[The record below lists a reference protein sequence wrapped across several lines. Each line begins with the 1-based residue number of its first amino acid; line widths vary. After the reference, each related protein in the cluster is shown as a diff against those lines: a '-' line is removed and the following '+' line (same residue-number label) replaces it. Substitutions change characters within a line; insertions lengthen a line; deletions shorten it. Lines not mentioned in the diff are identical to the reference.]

1 MQGMEQALD
10 ALLGW
15 KALIVATWLAAFFIS
30 ERIWPSASMPQ
41 EVAAQDH
48 GPVRRIARNA
58 GLWLINVAISP
69 LIVLPVSLWAAQ
81 HGLGWREAAA
91 FTWWSGWTGLAIDL
105 LLLDF
110 LIYWWHRANHEFG
123 LLWRFHQVHH
133 LDRFLDTTSAVRFH
147 FGEVLLSALARAVVI
162 VAFDIP
168 FTSVL
173 VFEIAV
179 LVAAIFHHSNVRLP
193 RSIERGLALVMI
205 TPSLHWVH
213 HHAVDAD
220 LRSNYGTALSVW
232 DRLFAT
238 RSRTRRSADMPIG
251 IPNARELGL
260 VGLLLRP
267 FALSDRNR
275 KVL

>member
-1 MQGMEQALD
+1 MQGMEQTIE

-15 KALIVATWLAAFFIS
+15 KALLVGAWLAAFFVS
-30 ERIWPSASMPQ
+30 ERLWPASPLPQDVSAQ
-41 EVAAQDH
+41 EH
-48 GPVRRIARNA
+48 GPIRRLARNV
-58 GLWLINVAISP
+58 GLWLVNVGLSP
-69 LIVLPVSLWAAQ
+69 LVVLPVSLWAAQ
-81 HGLGWREAAA
+81 HGLGWRQTAA
-91 FTWWSGWTGLAIDL
+91 FEWWSGWTGLALDL

-133 LDRFLDTTSAVRFH
+133 LDRFLDTTSAIRFH

-162 VAFDIP
+162 VVFDIP
-168 FTSVL
+168 FASVL

-193 RSIERGLALVMI
+193 KALEGGLAFVVI

-213 HHAVDAD
+213 HHATDAD

-238 RSRTRRSADMPIG
+238 RSRTRRFADMPIG
-251 IPNARELGL
+251 IPDANDVGIF
-260 VGLLLRP
+260 GLLMRP
-267 FALSDRNR
+267 FALSERGR
-275 KVL
+275 EVR

>member
-1 MQGMEQALD
+1 MQCMEQAVE

-15 KALIVATWLAAFFIS
+15 KAAIVAVWLAAFFIS
-30 ERIWPSASMPQ
+30 ERVWPSAKLPQ
-41 EVAAQDH
+41 DVAGQEL

-58 GLWLINVAISP
+58 VLWLVNVAVSP

-81 HGLGWREAAA
+81 HGLGWRDAAA
-91 FTWWSGWTGLAIDL
+91 FQWWSGWTGLIVDL

-123 LLWRFHQVHH
+123 VLWRFHQVHH
-133 LDRFLDTTSAVRFH
+133 LDQFLDSTSAVRFH

-162 VAFDIP
+162 VVFDIP

-193 RSIERGLALVMI
+193 RTLERGLAKVLI

-220 LRSNYGTALSVW
+220 LRSNYGTALSIW

-238 RSRTRRSADMPIG
+238 RSRTQRSAEMPIG
-251 IPNARELGL
+251 IPHAHDLGL
-260 VGLLLRP
+260 FGLLMRP
-267 FALSDRNR
+267 FALSDRDTSAP
-275 KVL
+275 